1 MPAAALLAATVAAV
15 LCPHEVVFVDIAGPT
30 VIKTVPLP
38 SEGLA
43 EFAAPDGRL
52 VVPLGGEDATAVIA
66 VSGRTE
72 RWAGRVFPL
81 FFDEYDRM
89 HVVMPGLLAT
99 LSYPERVPL
108 RRHPLPGLTGAR
120 RAASSLD
127 GRIVAVIPAGA
138 GAHALVLVAA
148 EEFGTPH
155 VVALPDDASH
165 VVVANDG
172 GFAVVATGGPT
183 PVVVVVGQ
191 GQVRGAFPVSGAVRC
206 LCLAPNGKDVLVGL
220 GTGATGEVL
229 ALKVDPPA
237 KVPLKEHFRTP
248 LPVPVAALAPA
259 GEEVVAVG
267 GEALLVLAKGGRHVR
282 GKVGVVGARDV
293 AVLPSES
300 KTAVPAW
307 SDKP

>member
-1 MPAAALLAATVAAV
+1 MPGAALLAATVAAV
-15 LCPHEVVFVDIAGPT
+15 LCPHEVVFVDVAGPT
-30 VIKTVPLP
+30 VVRKVTLP

-43 EFAAPDGRL
+43 VFAAPDGRIL
-52 VVPLGGEDATAVIA
+52 VPLGGEDATAVIA
-66 VSGRTE
+66 ASGGTE

-89 HVVMPGLLAT
+89 QVVMPGVLAT

-108 RRHPLPGLTGAR
+108 QRHPLPGLTGAR

-127 GRIVAVIPAGA
+127 GRIVAVIPAEA
-138 GAHALVLVAA
+138 GTHALILVAA
-148 EEFGTPH
+148 MEFGTPQA
-155 VVALPDDASH
+155 VALPGDASH
-165 VVVANDG
+165 VVIANDG
-172 GFAVVATGGPT
+172 GFAVAAIGGATPL
-183 PVVVVVGQ
+183 VVVLGG
-191 GQVRGAFPVSGAVRC
+191 GQVRGALPISGEVRC
-206 LCLAPNGKDVLVGL
+206 LCLAPGGTDVLVGL

-248 LPVPVAALAPA
+248 LPAPVLALAAA

-267 GEALLVLAKGGRHVR
+267 GEALLVLAKGGRRVR
-282 GKVGVVGARDV
+282 GQVGIVGARDV
-293 AVLPSES
+293 AVLPSEA
-300 KTAVPAW
+300 KTTVPTW